1 MDSHIVLLMMG
12 RSTSC
17 MVEGSGPSK
26 SENNTIT
33 TGLRS
38 KMAGSRQWSFES
50 VSAMSAITND
60 MEIKAYNV
68 LTFIESTP
76 SSDPRRLPDKL
87 GIVLGHADGHHVRLE
102 LDGLVEPQKG
112 QVVLEAGSKDC
123 LNA

>member
-17 MVEGSGPSK
+17 MVEGSGPSE

-38 KMAGSRQWSFES
+38 KMAGPRQWSFES
-50 VSAMSAITND
+50 VSAITND

-76 SSDPRRLPDKL
+76 SSDPGRLPDKL
-87 GIVLGHADGHHVRLE
+87 GVVLGHADGDHVRLE

-112 QVVLEAGSKDC
+112 QVVLEAGSKESPS
-123 LNA
+123 A